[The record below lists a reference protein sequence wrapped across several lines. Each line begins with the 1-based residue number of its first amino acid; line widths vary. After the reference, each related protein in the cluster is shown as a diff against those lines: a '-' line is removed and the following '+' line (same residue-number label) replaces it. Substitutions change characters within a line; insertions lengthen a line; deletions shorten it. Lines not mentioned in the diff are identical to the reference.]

1 MFQNSKIPVIP
12 PKQLIQAFLVACRS
26 KKFHVEHFW
35 LLLDTKLVSR
45 ETISDIEDD

>member
-1 MFQNSKIPVIP
+1 MFQSSKIPVIP
-12 PKQLIQAFLVACRS
+12 PNQLIQAFLVACRS
-26 KKFHVEHFW
+26 KTFHVKHFW